1 MNRDKAKIVLTA
13 IKADTERHDQTH
25 WTNINATP
33 DHVYH
38 DGSLFPGHGTPKVKE
53 SEDQIINCGTTAC
66 LAGHTGFIFAPVG
79 TKFYKDNM
87 LIPTGRTGTHSTLIS
102 YEDFAN
108 QELELTN
115 SEVNYLFS
123 GHRELEEIEEYIE
136 ATDDAQSD
144 ILSTMYEEDND

>member
-79 TKFYKDNM
+79 TNFNNDNIP
-87 LIPTGRTGTHSTLIS
+87 LPPGPTGPPSSPIP
-102 YEDFAN
+102 
-108 QELELTN
+108 
-115 SEVNYLFS
+115 
-123 GHRELEEIEEYIE
+123 
-136 ATDDAQSD
+136 
-144 ILSTMYEEDND
+144 